1 MIGDT
6 VWSMSSIEELT
17 MRPVFTQFIVFDPD
31 EDRAAIRH
39 QIRAI
44 HDLMRANPQLT
55 VFPSHDRIWLG
66 KLSEE
71 GRITWGFAD

>member
-1 MIGDT
+1 
-6 VWSMSSIEELT
+6 

-31 EDRAAIRH
+31 EDRAAIRE

-44 HDLMRANPQLT
+44 HDLMQANPQLT

-71 GRITWGFAD
+71 GRIIWGFAD